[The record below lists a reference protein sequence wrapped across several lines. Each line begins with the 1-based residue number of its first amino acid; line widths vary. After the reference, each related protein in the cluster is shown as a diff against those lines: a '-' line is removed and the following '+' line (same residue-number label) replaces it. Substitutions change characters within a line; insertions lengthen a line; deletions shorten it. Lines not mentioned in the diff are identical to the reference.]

1 MEKMKMM
8 LVDDEEQFLS
18 TTQKLLSR
26 KGYQVLTAT
35 NGSQALEKL
44 KTHDIHVVVLDVKM
58 PGMDG
63 IETLKAIKWT
73 YPLIEV
79 IMLTGHATMASAIDG
94 LKSGATDYLV
104 KPTDVQR
111 LIEKAE
117 EAFGKRR
124 ALEEKVRA
132 VLSDKLAALG
142 KMAAG
147 IGHEINNP
155 LAVIYQITGW
165 MKDLLIDEGNQE
177 GKNREEY
184 LTCLT
189 KIDENVR
196 RVREVVHNM
205 LAYAGKLEISSDEV
219 DVNSIINRAVSLLDK
234 YARINNINI
243 SIDPAPN
250 LPVIR
255 GNRSEL
261 EQVFLNFI
269 SNAVDAIGKDGSIQ
283 VKSQRIGSQIAVSI
297 ADNGPGIPED
307 QQGKIFDPFFT
318 TKVTGKGT
326 GLGLWVNYSYIEK
339 MGGSISLK
347 SEVGVGTTFTVRI
360 PVTGPHDK

>member
-35 NGSQALEKL
+35 SGSQALEKL
-44 KTHDIHVVVLDVKM
+44 KTNDIHVVVLDVKM

-63 IETLKAIKWT
+63 IETLREIKWT

-79 IMLTGHATMASAIDG
+79 IMLTGHATVGSAIDG

-104 KPTDVQR
+104 KPADVQS

-117 EAFGKRR
+117 EAFRKRQ
-124 ALEEKVRA
+124 ALEEKVQT

-165 MKDLLIDEGNQE
+165 MRELLIEEGGQG

-189 KIDENVR
+189 KIDENIR
-196 RVREVVHNM
+196 RVREVVHSM
-205 LAYAGKLEISSDEV
+205 LAYASKLEISADEI
-219 DVNSIINRAVSLLDK
+219 DVNSIIKKTVSLLDN
-234 YARINNINI
+234 YARINNIDI
-243 SIDPAPN
+243 STDLTPN
-250 LPVIR
+250 PPVIR

-261 EQVFLNFI
+261 EQVFVNFI

-283 VKSQRIGSQIAVSI
+283 VKSQQVGSQIAVSI
-297 ADNGPGIPED
+297 ADDGPGIRSD
-307 QQGKIFDPFFT
+307 QQSKIFDPFYT
-318 TKVTGKGT
+318 TKVTGKGA

-339 MGGSISLK
+339 MGGNISLK
-347 SEVGVGTTFTVRI
+347 SEMGVGTTFTIRI
-360 PVTGPHDK
+360 PIHPS